1 MAPQDEPRL
10 NPIGAEGA
18 QIKQAITDAKIDQ
31 KAEKFDPG
39 ASMLGTD
46 NEAGALPDP
55 DGMAQ
60 ARKAP
65 KPQ

>member
-1 MAPQDEPRL
+1 MAPQDEPGL
-10 NPIGAEGA
+10 NPVGAGGA
-18 QIKQAITDAKIDQ
+18 QIKQAITDAKITQ
-31 KAEKFDPG
+31 KTETFDPG
-39 ASMLGTD
+39 ASHLGTD